1 MKKLLLLLIGCLT
14 FHFTSKAQAP
24 QAVCYQ
30 AAAKDDQGADLIGQ
44 DISIRAAVI
53 KDSPSGVVQWE
64 EVHSPTTDQFGL
76 FTINIGEGNS
86 TGNGI
91 QSNFAKINW
100 GEGDYWLRIEMDATG
115 GMDFELMGASKII
128 SVPYALYANGADRA
142 STASYA
148 DSADVANT
156 ALVAVQAQTSLVAG
170 TAQDDDDKD
179 PINELQTLDLDG
191 DTLQLIDASGSAT
204 PGSSVVLGDNSNT
217 NELQQLTWDDCIL
230 SISGGNEVD
239 LGAGIFGAPG
249 ASSDFPLGILGE
261 HTLLLDE
268 VYTVPDGKNL
278 FLTAAGPLM
287 RLKTIFGDFEHPTT
301 PNMPVLPP
309 GTEIENCF
317 CTGILIDIHPDI
329 EAVIIDLNDPAG
341 YNVPADKTLFVKS
354 GISNALPGLL
364 NVNGVD
370 MEFFRPNLTRGS
382 HIVTLPEGVLIRKPA
397 LYDELVLTGYLVG
410 NN

>member
-1 MKKLLLLLIGCLT
+1 MKKLLLLFAGCLVI
-14 FHFTSKAQAP
+14 HFSLKAQAP

-30 AAAKDDQGADLIGQ
+30 AAAKDDQGTDLIGQ

-53 KDSPSGVVQWE
+53 KDNPTGVVQWE
-64 EVHSPTTDQFGL
+64 EIHSPTTDQFGL
-76 FTINIGEGNS
+76 FTVNIGEGSS
-86 TGNGI
+86 TGNGV
-91 QSNFAKINW
+91 QSNFSKINW
-100 GEGDYWLRIEMDATG
+100 GDGDYWLRIEMDATG

-128 SVPYALYANGADRA
+128 SVPYALYANGAERA
-142 STASYA
+142 TTASFA
-148 DSADVANT
+148 DSTTMAF
-156 ALVAVQAQTSLVAG
+156 QAQTALVAG
-170 TAQDDDDKD
+170 TAQDDNDKD
-179 PINELQTLDLDG
+179 PSNELQSLELDG
-191 DTLQLIDASGSAT
+191 DTLQLVDATGAVT
-204 PGSSVVLGDNSNT
+204 PGASVVLEDNDST
-217 NELQQLTWDDCIL
+217 NELQELEWDNCIL

-261 HTLLLDE
+261 HIVLFDQT
-268 VYTVPDGKNL
+268 YTIPDGKNL

-287 RLKTIFGDFEHPTT
+287 KLKTSFGDFEHPTT

-309 GTEIENCF
+309 GTEIEDCY
-317 CTGILIDIHPDI
+317 CTGILIDVHSDI

-354 GISNALPGLL
+354 GISNALPGMLT
-364 NVNGVD
+364 VNGVD

-382 HIVTLPEGVLIRKPA
+382 HIVTLPEGVWLKKPA
-397 LYDELVLTGYLVG
+397 LYDELVLTGYLVA